1 MHKMRLTDKVA
12 IVTGSGSGIG
22 RGIAL
27 RFAQEGAGVIV
38 TANEHP
44 ERAEAACAEIRHL
57 GGHAQ
62 SFQLDVTNVAAVE
75 TMVATV
81 LDEFGRIDILV
92 NNAGGGARE
101 RGRLFHEASF
111 DTLDHVIGKNLMG
124 TLYCTRAVLP
134 HMVERQ
140 DGVVL
145 SIASGAALNGADK
158 DMRGGVE
165 YSAAKAGYLG
175 FTMALSKQI
184 ARHGIRVNCI
194 SPGPINTTPEQ
205 PPNELMKRLQDR
217 NPLGRMGRPDEVAA
231 LAAYLASDEAEWITG
246 QNFTIDGGES
256 LGL

>member
-1 MHKMRLTDKVA
+1 
-12 IVTGSGSGIG
+12 
-22 RGIAL
+22 
-27 RFAQEGAGVIV
+27 
-38 TANEHP
+38 
-44 ERAEAACAEIRHL
+44 
-57 GGHAQ
+57 
-62 SFQLDVTNVAAVE
+62 
-75 TMVATV
+75 MVK
-81 LDEFGRIDILV
+81 DEFGRLDILV

-111 DTLDHVIGKNLMG
+111 ETLDYVVGKNLMG

-134 HMVERQ
+134 YMVEQQ
-140 DGVVL
+140 DGAIL
-145 SIASGAALNGADK
+145 SIASAAAVNGADK

-184 ARHGIRVNCI
+184 ARYGIRVNCI
-194 SPGPINTTPEQ
+194 SPGPINTTPQQ

-217 NPLGRMGRPDEVAA
+217 NPLGRMGTPEEVAA
-231 LAAYLASDEAEWITG
+231 LAAHLASDEAKWITG

>member
-1 MHKMRLTDKVA
+1 MRLRDKVA

-27 RFAQEGAGVIV
+27 RLAREGASVIV

-44 ERAEAACAEIRHL
+44 ERAAAVGVEIRQL
-57 GGHAQ
+57 GARELAL
-62 SFQLDVTNVAAVE
+62 QLDVRDVAAVQR
-75 TMVATV
+75 MVVTV

-124 TLYCTRAVLP
+124 TLYCSRAVLP
-134 HMVERQ
+134 AMVERQ
-140 DGVVL
+140 DGVIL
-145 SIASGAALNGADK
+145 SIASGAAVNGADK

-184 ARHGIRVNCI
+184 ARHGVRVNCI
-194 SPGPINTTPEQ
+194 SPGPINTTPDQ

-217 NPLGRMGRPDEVAA
+217 NPLGRMGTPDEVAA
-231 LAAYLASDEAEWITG
+231 LAANLASDEAKWITG

>member
-1 MHKMRLTDKVA
+1 MRLNDKVA

-27 RFAQEGAGVIV
+27 RFAREGASVIV

-44 ERAEAACAEIRHL
+44 ERAEAVCAEIRQL
-57 GGHAQ
+57 GRRGLAL
-62 SFQLDVTNVAAVE
+62 QLDVRDSAAVE
-75 TMVATV
+75 RMAATV
-81 LDEFGRIDILV
+81 IDEFGRIDILV

-111 DTLDHVIGKNLMG
+111 DTFDYVIGKNLMG
-124 TLYCTRAVLP
+124 ALYCSRAALP

-140 DGVVL
+140 DGVIL
-145 SIASGAALNGADK
+145 SIASAAAVNGADK

-175 FTMALSKQI
+175 FTMALSKQM
-184 ARHGIRVNCI
+184 ARYQIRVNCI
-194 SPGPINTTPEQ
+194 SPGPINTTPDQ

-217 NPLGRMGRPDEVAA
+217 NPLARMGTPDEVAA
-231 LAAYLASDEAEWITG
+231 LAAYLASDEARWITG

>member
-1 MHKMRLTDKVA
+1 MRLSDKVA

-27 RFAQEGAGVIV
+27 RLAHEGASVIV
-38 TANEHP
+38 SANEHP
-44 ERAEAACAEIRHL
+44 ERAEAVSAEIRQL
-57 GGHAQ
+57 GGRVLAM
-62 SFQLDVTNVAAVE
+62 QLDVGDAAAVE
-75 TMVATV
+75 NSVAKV
-81 LDEFGRIDILV
+81 QAEFGRVDILV

-111 DTLDHVIGKNLMG
+111 DTLDYVINKNLIG

-134 HMVERQ
+134 SMVEQQ
-140 DGVVL
+140 DGVIL
-145 SIASGAALNGADK
+145 SIASAAAVNGADK

-184 ARHGIRVNCI
+184 ARYGIRVNCI
-194 SPGPINTTPEQ
+194 SPGPINTTPDQ
-205 PPNELMKRLQDR
+205 PPNELMRRLQDR
-217 NPLGRMGRPDEVAA
+217 NPLGRMGSPEEVAA
-231 LAAYLASDEAEWITG
+231 LVAYLASAEAKWITG

>member
-1 MHKMRLTDKVA
+1 MRLRDKVA

-27 RFAQEGAGVIV
+27 RFAQEGASVIV

-44 ERAEAACAEIRHL
+44 ERAEAVSAEIRQL
-57 GGHAQ
+57 GARELAL
-62 SFQLDVTNVAAVE
+62 QLDVRDVAAVE
-75 TMVATV
+75 RMVATV
-81 LDEFGRIDILV
+81 QDEFGGIDILV

-101 RGRLFHEASF
+101 RGRLFHEVSY
-111 DTLDHVIGKNLMG
+111 DTLDYVIGKNLMG
-124 TLYCTRAVLP
+124 TLYCARAVLP
-134 HMVERQ
+134 FMVERQ
-140 DGVVL
+140 DGVIL
-145 SIASGAALNGADK
+145 SVASAAAVNGADK

-217 NPLGRMGRPDEVAA
+217 NPLGRMGRPEEVAA
-231 LAAYLASDEAEWITG
+231 LAAYLASDEAKWITG

>member
-1 MHKMRLTDKVA
+1 MKLHDKVA

-27 RFAQEGAGVIV
+27 RFAREGANVIV

-44 ERAEAACAEIRHL
+44 ERAEAVGAEIRQL
-57 GGHAQ
+57 GARALAL
-62 SFQLDVTNVAAVE
+62 QLDVSDAAAVRSA
-75 TMVATV
+75 VATV
-81 LDEFGRIDILV
+81 LNEFGRIDILV

-101 RGRLFHEASF
+101 RGRLFHEAAY

-124 TLYCTRAVLP
+124 ALYCSRAALP
-134 HMVERQ
+134 NMVERQ
-140 DGVVL
+140 TGVIL
-145 SIASGAALNGADK
+145 SIASGAAINGADK

-194 SPGPINTTPEQ
+194 SPGPINTTPDQ

-217 NPLGRMGRPDEVAA
+217 NPLGRMGTPDEVAA
-231 LAAYLASDEAEWITG
+231 LAAYLASDEAKWITG

>member
-1 MHKMRLTDKVA
+1 MKLQDRVA

-27 RFAQEGAGVIV
+27 RFAREGANVIV

-44 ERAEAACAEIRHL
+44 ERAEAVSAEIRQL
-57 GGHAQ
+57 GVRTLAL
-62 SFQLDVTNVAAVE
+62 QLDVTDVAAVKG
-75 TMVATV
+75 MVATA
-81 LDEFGRIDILV
+81 LDEFGRIDVLV

-124 TLYCTRAVLP
+124 TLYCSRAVLP
-134 HMVERQ
+134 VMVERQ
-140 DGVVL
+140 DGVIL
-145 SIASGAALNGADK
+145 SIASGAAVNGADK

-194 SPGPINTTPEQ
+194 SPGPINTTPDQ

-217 NPLGRMGRPDEVAA
+217 NPLGRMGTADEVAA
-231 LAAYLASDEAEWITG
+231 LAAYLASEEANWITG

>member
-1 MHKMRLTDKVA
+1 MRLRDRVA

-27 RFAQEGAGVIV
+27 RFAQEGASVII

-44 ERAEAACAEIRHL
+44 ERAEAVSAEIRQL
-57 GGHAQ
+57 GARAL
-62 SFQLDVTNVAAVE
+62 SFQLEVSDVAAVKS
-75 TMVATV
+75 MVAAV

-101 RGRLFHEASF
+101 RGRFFHEASF
-111 DTLDHVIGKNLMG
+111 DTLDYVIGKNLMG
-124 TLYCTRAVLP
+124 TLYCSRAVLP
-134 HMVERQ
+134 LMVERQ
-140 DGVVL
+140 AGVIL
-145 SIASGAALNGADK
+145 SIASAAAVNGADK

-165 YSAAKAGYLG
+165 YSAAKSGYLG
-175 FTMALSKQI
+175 FTMALAKQI
-184 ARHGIRVNCI
+184 ARHGIRVNSI

-217 NPLGRMGRPDEVAA
+217 NPLGRMGRPDEVAV